1 MADLNTQIVLETR
14 ACAHGHIYA
23 VPSWTAPA
31 YYDCPMCAAQ
41 MRRQDAITIDDRDGT
56 INHLHRVIRAL
67 RGALNRKRAKK

>member
-1 MADLNTQIVLETR
+1 MADLDTQIVLETR
-14 ACAHGHIYA
+14 TCPHGHIYA

-31 YYDCPMCAAQ
+31 YYDCPMCAAE
-41 MRRQDAITIDDRDGT
+41 MHRQNTITVDDQSDE